1 MIERNM
7 NYIERF
13 SATEL
18 AQVIN
23 ESLVFMCACPAQV
36 ASGIL
41 KLRELY
47 DYQLT
52 CQSEVG
58 NQRQVH
64 QAIAQS
70 TAMAHAE
77 LEACMAQVLLLEG
90 WDLATLTMPPAL
102 RARQLKELLA
112 D

>member
-1 MIERNM
+1 MIDRNM

-23 ESLVFMCACPAQV
+23 ESLVYMCACPAQV

-41 KLRELY
+41 SLRELY
-47 DYQLT
+47 RYQLA
-52 CQSEVG
+52 CQSDTS
-58 NQRQVH
+58 NQVLVH
-64 QAIAQS
+64 QAIAHS
-70 TAMAHAE
+70 TAIAHAE
-77 LEACMAQVLLLEG
+77 MEACMDQVLLLEG
-90 WDLATLTMPPAL
+90 WDRATLTMPPAL